1 MKSHRQANIVGAKP
15 QFIRNINDGGVQA
28 NRIIQTLAQ
37 SDRQNVKAIT
47 NILDLTVD
55 NLQRNL
61 DRKNIRIVDLIM
73 GRMASLLDETIASMN
88 KDELSKLRS
97 DIQLAISNSQSNK
110 LTKADKAEII
120 SAISQYIDNKK
131 NLIELK
137 AEVTQLKQ
145 QNILLSD
152 KITQSAK
159 TTTLAATSS
168 NATIAASV
176 DKLDVQMRSMN
187 MNFSMITSQLQQV
200 FTSINSISMQCGQTI
215 AMIEALQ
222 TTMLAEQLNKWGIG
236 INGFFTS
243 MFQAVGEVFDGKAG
257 SYFEPKKHTL
267 SETDKVHRYVDYAS
281 IQIIEAIKNHDFGI
295 SYKLDVINSN
305 IGQVINMLNKRL
317 SIADSDKAEFQ
328 SASIDDAIENIHD
341 YVDAGLYK
349 GVKVPLSE
357 NEQKLLRYRSLDKTT
372 YSRLFDPY
380 VANQKKGFMED
391 PFMWIAD
398 GFRKF
403 ITGREHIYDPMSNS
417 DIRQLNE
424 LAQNSEKAFEN
435 ALQGQGIDITWVQ
448 NTSVQLNTI
457 DANVK
462 KIVSGEAVGD
472 FPRDASGMTQAQ
484 RTEHISSIT
493 KSTTVPQP
501 SPLSTPQNA
510 QQPVQVVQ
518 PKQQKNKPQN
528 TERTWMD
535 SFSNFFTMIGNI
547 CEWLGSPNGGQ
558 KFWEHFGLGSLPSLV
573 TKLEKIIPNS
583 LDGVDFNT
591 HIGKI
596 VDAML
601 KPDENGKM
609 PLTEILSNS
618 FSGSSIGSGKGFSKI
633 TDSIVNKL
641 QDTKVID
648 RIVNSLTSEQAISSI
663 ASGIIPKIDFNDK
676 SSPSLISDE
685 QKRKLIDTYVGAF
698 CDPTRANNLVTQLLD
713 PKHKLVDTTIQLLMS
728 SPENGKPT
736 RLETLIDNYLMANK
750 NVTPPD
756 KPPQTS
762 NESDFSIWNAL
773 APKLFSE
780 DNSEII
786 VKKIFANDKDYVTN
800 IISQLLV
807 KPENGSSLFQ
817 KIVERFTNSKSVDLF
832 EGLPN
837 TPEVIATKIKIASI
851 QVKAMGKFV
860 DAISNK
866 ISAPDFN
873 LSDIFI
879 STIGGMFTTTFV
891 AKDKDGK
898 SYEVSGA
905 QYLIDKML
913 NGSGGMSEETK
924 KLLIDKIKPF
934 DLNVFASTFIDKLFD
949 DSKGESYVTKIIKS
963 FMDGP
968 TKDGQKGSGFSIKEL
983 LDLPYMKDGKD
994 SKMTIKQALGIRLV
1008 ETLDINKLITDFIK
1022 DMSDKPTKGNNS
1034 GLGGMMSMFGLGA
1047 TGFIGNQI
1055 KDFLNTEFELSDT
1068 TYDSLY
1074 PENAVAK
1081 SLFRDIVTSMSGG
1094 GVTNSAS
1101 PSKTKKTTLKQLLI
1115 ADMAIKLLSS
1125 NFITNMLDIVKV
1137 KSETFDVNK
1146 LIDTILNNKMP
1157 TEVRTG
1163 FSWLSGIKG
1172 VDTWN
1177 DAIGAMMVKK
1187 IETNIKLEDIVNNSV
1202 KEAVAS
1208 KISVQ
1213 NLDANN
1219 LKLVSPF
1226 NDSQLSSM
1234 QTAVKEQIKT
1244 SFDNKLAVLESMNEH
1259 ITYTQEYLC
1268 ALTET
1273 LSIKLNIE
1281 LPQLKKIDSSPSTK
1295 PTLGK
1300 VAPTAAAARSR
1311 KDAIDTKLHTPPQK
1325 SNNVILTR

>member
-88 KDELSKLRS
+88 KDQLSKLRN
-97 DIQLAISNSQSNK
+97 DIQLAISNSQLNK

-257 SYFEPKKHTL
+257 SYFEPKKHTM
-267 SETDKVHRYVDYAS
+267 SETDKVHRYVDFAS

-305 IGQVINMLNKRL
+305 IGQVINVLNKRL
-317 SIADSDKAEFQ
+317 SIADSDKAKFQ
-328 SASIDDAIENIHD
+328 SASIDDAIENIRHNIST
-341 YVDAGLYK
+341 YHPGEA
-349 GVKVPLSE
+349 VPLSE
-357 NEQKLLRYRSLDKTT
+357 NDKKLLRYRSLDDTT

-424 LAQNSEKAFEN
+424 LAQNSEKAFES

-448 NTSVQLNTI
+448 NTSAQLNTI
-457 DANVK
+457 KDNVE
-462 KIVSGEAVGD
+462 KIVSGGLAGD
-472 FPRDASGMTQAQ
+472 LPRDASGMTQAQ

-493 KSTTVPQP
+493 KSTTVPKTQKP
-501 SPLSTPQNA
+501 STPQIA

-518 PKQQKNKPQN
+518 PIQQPQKQ
-528 TERTWMD
+528 ERTWMD

-547 CEWLGSPNGGQ
+547 CEWLGAPNGGQ

-583 LDGVDFNT
+583 LDGVDFNI

-648 RIVNSLTSEQAISSI
+648 RIVNSLTSEQTIASI
-663 ASGIIPKIDFNDK
+663 AGGIIPKIDFNDK
-676 SSPSLISDE
+676 SSSSLISDK
-685 QKRKLIDTYVGAF
+685 QKQKLIDTYVGAF

-713 PKHKLVDTTIQLLMS
+713 SKHKLVDTTIQLLMS

-736 RLETLIDNYLMANK
+736 RLEMLIDNYLMANK

-773 APKLFSE
+773 APKLFSP
-780 DNSEII
+780 DNSKII
-786 VKKIFANDKDYVTN
+786 VDKIFASDKDYVTT

-817 KIVERFTNSKSVDLF
+817 KIVERFTDSKSVDLF

-837 TPEVIATKIKIASI
+837 TPEVIATKLKIASI
-851 QVKAMGKFV
+851 QVDVMGKFV
-860 DAISNK
+860 NAISNK

-913 NGSGGMSEETK
+913 NGSGSMSNETM
-924 KLLIDKIKPF
+924 KLLLEKIKPF

-949 DSKGESYVTKIIKS
+949 ASKGESYVTKIINS
-963 FMDGP
+963 FMNRP
-968 TKDGQKGSGFSIKEL
+968 TKDGEKGSGFSIKEL

-994 SKMTIKQALGIRLV
+994 SKLTIKQALGIRLV
-1008 ETLDINKLITDFIK
+1008 ETLDTNKLITDFIK
-1022 DMSDKPTKGNNS
+1022 NMSDKPKKGNDS

-1055 KDFLNTEFELSDT
+1055 KGFLNTEFELSDT
-1068 TYDSLY
+1068 TYNSLY

-1081 SLFRDIVTSMSGG
+1081 SLFRDIVTTMSGS
-1094 GVTNSAS
+1094 GVTNSDS

-1208 KISVQ
+1208 KINVQ

-1226 NDSQLSSM
+1226 DDNQISSM
-1234 QTAVKEQIKT
+1234 QTAVKDQIKT

-1281 LPQLKKIDSSPSTK
+1281 LPQLKKIDKSPSTV
-1295 PTLGK
+1295 PQPGK

-1311 KDAIDTKLHTPPQK
+1311 KDAIDIKLHTPSQS
-1325 SNNVILTR
+1325 SNPSLILLK

>member
-257 SYFEPKKHTL
+257 SYFEPKKHTM
-267 SETDKVHRYVDYAS
+267 SETDKVHRYVDFAS

-328 SASIDDAIENIHD
+328 SASIDDAIENIRHNIGK
-341 YVDAGLYK
+341 YHPGEAVS
-349 GVKVPLSE
+349 LSE
-357 NEQKLLRYRSLDKTT
+357 NEQKLLRYRSLDNTT

-424 LAQNSEKAFEN
+424 LAQNSEKAFES
-435 ALQGQGIDITWVQ
+435 ALKGQGIDTTWVQ
-448 NTSVQLNTI
+448 NTSAQLTNI
-457 DANVK
+457 DDNVK
-462 KIVSGEAVGD
+462 KIISGGVAD
-472 FPRDASGMTQAQ
+472 SLPRDAAG
-484 RTEHISSIT
+484 RTEEEQKLYISQTAESVR
-493 KSTTVPQP
+493 VPQTQKP
-501 SPLSTPQNA
+501 STPQTA

-518 PKQQKNKPQN
+518 PTQQKNKPQN

-547 CEWLGSPNGGQ
+547 CEWLGAPNGGQ

-698 CDPTRANNLVTQLLD
+698 CDPTRANNLVTQLLN
-713 PKHKLVDTTIQLLMS
+713 PKHKLVDTTIQLLLS

-773 APKLFSE
+773 APKLFSP
-780 DNSEII
+780 DNSKII
-786 VKKIFANDKDYVTN
+786 VDKIFAKDKDYVTN
-800 IISQLLV
+800 IISQLLI

-817 KIVERFTNSKSVDLF
+817 KIVERFTDSKSVDLF
-832 EGLPN
+832 QGLPN
-837 TPEVIATKIKIASI
+837 TPEVIATKLKIASI
-851 QVKAMGKFV
+851 QVKVMGKFV

-873 LSDIFI
+873 LSDIFV

-949 DSKGESYVTKIIKS
+949 ASKGESYVTKIIKS
-963 FMDGP
+963 FMDSP

-994 SKMTIKQALGIRLV
+994 SKLTIKQALGIRLV

-1022 DMSDKPTKGNNS
+1022 NMSDKPTKGNNS

-1068 TYDSLY
+1068 TYNSLY
-1074 PENAVAK
+1074 ENAVAK
-1081 SLFRDIVTSMSGG
+1081 SLFLDIVTTMSGD

-1101 PSKTKKTTLKQLLI
+1101 SSKTKKTTLKQLLI

-1125 NFITNMLDIVKV
+1125 NFITNILDIVKV

-1157 TEVRTG
+1157 TDVRTG
-1163 FSWLSGIKG
+1163 FSWLSGVKG
-1172 VDTWN
+1172 VNTWN
-1177 DAIGAMMVKK
+1177 DAIGATMVKK

-1208 KISVQ
+1208 KINVQ

-1226 NDSQLSSM
+1226 DDNQLSGM
-1234 QTAVKEQIKT
+1234 QTAVKDQIRT

-1295 PTLGK
+1295 PTSGK

-1311 KDAIDTKLHTPPQK
+1311 KDAIDTKLHTPPQ
-1325 SNNVILTR
+1325 SSHNLITTLR

>member
-1 MKSHRQANIVGAKP
+1 
-15 QFIRNINDGGVQA
+15 
-28 NRIIQTLAQ
+28 
-37 SDRQNVKAIT
+37 
-47 NILDLTVD
+47 
-55 NLQRNL
+55 
-61 DRKNIRIVDLIM
+61 
-73 GRMASLLDETIASMN
+73 
-88 KDELSKLRS
+88 
-97 DIQLAISNSQSNK
+97 
-110 LTKADKAEII
+110 
-120 SAISQYIDNKK
+120 
-131 NLIELK
+131 
-137 AEVTQLKQ
+137 
-145 QNILLSD
+145 
-152 KITQSAK
+152 
-159 TTTLAATSS
+159 
-168 NATIAASV
+168 
-176 DKLDVQMRSMN
+176 
-187 MNFSMITSQLQQV
+187 
-200 FTSINSISMQCGQTI
+200 
-215 AMIEALQ
+215 
-222 TTMLAEQLNKWGIG
+222 
-236 INGFFTS
+236 
-243 MFQAVGEVFDGKAG
+243 
-257 SYFEPKKHTL
+257 
-267 SETDKVHRYVDYAS
+267 
-281 IQIIEAIKNHDFGI
+281 
-295 SYKLDVINSN
+295 
-305 IGQVINMLNKRL
+305 
-317 SIADSDKAEFQ
+317 
-328 SASIDDAIENIHD
+328 
-341 YVDAGLYK
+341 
-349 GVKVPLSE
+349 
-357 NEQKLLRYRSLDKTT
+357 
-372 YSRLFDPY
+372 
-380 VANQKKGFMED
+380 
-391 PFMWIAD
+391 
-398 GFRKF
+398 
-403 ITGREHIYDPMSNS
+403 
-417 DIRQLNE
+417 
-424 LAQNSEKAFEN
+424 
-435 ALQGQGIDITWVQ
+435 
-448 NTSVQLNTI
+448 
-457 DANVK
+457 
-462 KIVSGEAVGD
+462 
-472 FPRDASGMTQAQ
+472 
-484 RTEHISSIT
+484 
-493 KSTTVPQP
+493 
-501 SPLSTPQNA
+501 
-510 QQPVQVVQ
+510 
-518 PKQQKNKPQN
+518 
-528 TERTWMD
+528 MD

-547 CEWLGSPNGGQ
+547 CEWLGAPNGGQ

-596 VDAML
+596 VNAML

-641 QDTKVID
+641 QDKTVID
-648 RIVNSLTSEQAISSI
+648 RIVNSLTSEQAIASI

-676 SSPSLISDE
+676 SSQSLISDE

-713 PKHKLVDTTIQLLMS
+713 SKHKLVDTTIQLLMS

-773 APKLFSE
+773 APQLFSE
-780 DNSEII
+780 DNSKII
-786 VKKIFANDKDYVTN
+786 VAKIFASDKDYVTN

-817 KIVERFTNSKSVDLF
+817 KIVERFTNSKSDDLF
-832 EGLPN
+832 KGLPN
-837 TPEVIATKIKIASI
+837 TPEVIATKVKIASI
-851 QVKAMGKFV
+851 QVKVMGKFV

-873 LSDIFI
+873 LADIFI
-879 STIGGMFTTTFV
+879 SMIGGMFTTNFV

-913 NGSGGMSEETK
+913 NGSSGGMSEETK

-949 DSKGESYVTKIIKS
+949 DSKGESYVTKMINS
-963 FMDGP
+963 FMNRP
-968 TKDGQKGSGFSIKEL
+968 TKDGEKGSGFSIKEL

-1008 ETLDINKLITDFIK
+1008 ETLDTNKLITDFIK
-1022 DMSDKPTKGNNS
+1022 NMSDKPKKGNNS

-1068 TYDSLY
+1068 TYNSLY
-1074 PENAVAK
+1074 PENTVAK
-1081 SLFRDIVTSMSGG
+1081 SLFRDIVTTMSGG
-1094 GVTNSAS
+1094 SVTNSAS

-1157 TEVRTG
+1157 TDVRTG

-1172 VDTWN
+1172 VATWN
-1177 DAIGAMMVKK
+1177 DAIGATMVKK
-1187 IETNIKLEDIVNNSV
+1187 IETNIKLEDIVKNSV

-1226 NDSQLSSM
+1226 DDNQLSSM
-1234 QTAVKEQIKT
+1234 QTAVKDQIKT
-1244 SFDNKLAVLESMNEH
+1244 SFDSKLAVLESMNEH

-1281 LPQLKKIDSSPSTK
+1281 LPQLKKIDKSPSTV
-1295 PTLGK
+1295 PQSGK
-1300 VAPTAAAARSR
+1300 SAPTAAAARSR

-1325 SNNVILTR
+1325 SSNLIITK